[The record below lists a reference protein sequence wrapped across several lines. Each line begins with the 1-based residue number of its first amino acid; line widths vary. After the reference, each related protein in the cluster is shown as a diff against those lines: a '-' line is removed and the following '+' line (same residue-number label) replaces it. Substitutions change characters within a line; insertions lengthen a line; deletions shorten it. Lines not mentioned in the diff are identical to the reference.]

1 MKNIEWHDSFFLS
14 ALSNTDDI
22 KKKSDIF
29 INMLWNFY
37 EQYRRSFI
45 WRENIT
51 PYHVFISE
59 VMLQQ
64 TQVGRVEQKFN
75 TFIKTFPTIQLL
87 ATASLH
93 EVLAAW
99 SGLGYNRR
107 GRFLWQAAQT
117 ILYEYQGNVPQEPDR
132 LVLLPGIGKNTAG
145 SIVAF
150 AYNKPTI
157 FLETNIRAVLIHY
170 FFAHRDKVDDKELL
184 PLLAELVD
192 QKRPRDF
199 YYAMMDL
206 GVWIKKN
213 YKNPTQKS
221 RSYTKQS
228 PFEGS
233 VRQVR
238 GAILRTILAKKN
250 ISQQELFKTLT
261 YEQELFDQ
269 AITELTK
276 EKLIVSDNL
285 LLSIP

>member
-14 ALSNTDDI
+14 ALSTTDNI

-29 INMLWNFY
+29 IDMLWKFYHQQRRNFV
-37 EQYRRSFI
+37 
-45 WRENIT
+45 WREHIT
-51 PYHVFISE
+51 PYRVLISE

-64 TQVGRVEQKFN
+64 TQVGRVEGKFN
-75 TFIKTFPTIQLL
+75 AFIQTFPTIQSL

-93 EVLAAW
+93 DVLAAW

-117 ILYEYQGNVPQEPDR
+117 ILHEHQENIPQKEDL

-170 FFAHRDKVDDKELL
+170 FFSHREKVDDKELL
-184 PLLAELVD
+184 PILTELVD
-192 QKRPRDF
+192 QQKPRDF

-238 GAILRTILAKKN
+238 GAILRTILTRKK
-250 ISQQELFKTLT
+250 ISQQELFETLA
-261 YEQELFDQ
+261 YEKELFDQ
-269 AITELTK
+269 AIAQLTTEQ
-276 EKLIVSDNL
+276 LIISHEL
-285 LLSIP
+285 LITIP